1 MKNIVRFQITKNQ
14 GNVTIDNYNPF
25 VQENEWSDILNTLL
39 PYTRLFEHIIIKNFI
54 SIPEE
59 LLNRLTNQYLHGAKI
74 TFSTPSRNFERTY
87 EVPHSKPFYSYS
99 WQPLD
104 LSKPVPKSLATFEFN
119 YNGKKTTYLDAIKT
133 LKSTKYLPTDI
144 WNALDVYSK
153 QQIDKCREYNRGDY
167 SFAEL
172 WYKQLMKD
180 CMSSNIRMYSPNAKT
195 YFEAIAEITFEKDC
209 AEMQLQKGLRPLNH
223 SELLFLHKYA
233 RAYGVE
239 VPQFLFRVNTRKTI
253 HGYTEEPERVLSG
266 MSSDDWNKVIYD
278 PRNAQRNP
286 DLVLPRNIR
295 QNLMVQSTE
304 NDKLLR
310 EAYFQ
315 LKWIMKNLKDDG
327 LMPDYKRCPVCHEIY
342 REHDGCDCGASQSV
356 EFVSADNLLYGI
368 SSTYEDIDDTKDIYN
383 ELIAETFE
391 DIE

>member
-25 VQENEWSDILNTLL
+25 VQENEWNDILNTLL
-39 PYTRLFEHIIIKNFI
+39 PYTRLFEHITIKNFI

-59 LLNRLTNQYLHGAKI
+59 LINRLTNQYLHGAKI

-104 LSKPVPKSLATFEFN
+104 LSKPIPKSLATFEFD

-133 LKSTKYLPTDI
+133 LKSTKYLPTEI
-144 WNALDVYSK
+144 WNALDAYSK

-180 CMSSNIRMYSPNAKT
+180 CMSNNIRVYSPNAKT
-195 YFEAIAEITFEKDC
+195 YFETIAEITFEKDC
-209 AEMQLQKGLRPLNH
+209 ADMQLQKGLRPLNNR
-223 SELLFLHKYA
+223 ELIFLRQYA
-233 RAYGVE
+233 PAYGVE
-239 VPQFLFRVNTRKTI
+239 IPQFLFRINTRNTI

-266 MSSDDWNKVIYD
+266 MSNEDWSRVMFD
-278 PRNAQRNP
+278 PRNNNN
-286 DLVLPRNIR
+286 LPHNVR
-295 QNLMVQSTE
+295 QNLRVQAIE

-315 LKWIMKNLKDDG
+315 LIWIIKNLKDDG
-327 LMPDYKRCPVCHEIY
+327 LMPGYKRCPECHKIY
-342 REHDGCDCGASQSV
+342 REHEGCDCGACKSI
-356 EFVSADNLLYGI
+356 EFIQADNLFYGI
-368 SSTYEDIDDTKDIYN
+368 SSTYEDINSTREYYD
-383 ELIAETFE
+383 ELIGETYE
-391 DIE
+391 DME